1 MKNTGSW
8 TDMRRPGPAEETG
21 RRREA
26 DKLGAHPALPPPGH
40 HQRPAVDDQ
49 WLKVKK
55 MKKKR
60 PPGYEGR
67 EQLLV
72 KRLPGHEDREQLMCC
87 V

>member
-1 MKNTGSW
+1 
-8 TDMRRPGPAEETG
+8 
-21 RRREA
+21 
-26 DKLGAHPALPPPGH
+26 LPPPGH